1 MREFVNCEC
10 SFDERERERD
20 LLSHKD
26 LFHFLS
32 GASSGG
38 GGRGGGGRGGGG
50 GGGSCYKCGQP
61 GCDK

>member
-1 MREFVNCEC
+1 MR
-10 SFDERERERD
+10 ERERERD
-20 LLSHKD
+20 MLSHKD

-32 GASSGG
+32 GASSGGG